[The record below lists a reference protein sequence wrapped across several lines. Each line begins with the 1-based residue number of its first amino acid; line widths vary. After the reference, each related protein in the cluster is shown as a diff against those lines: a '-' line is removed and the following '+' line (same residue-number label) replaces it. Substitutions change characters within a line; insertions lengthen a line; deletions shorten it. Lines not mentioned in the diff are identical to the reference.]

1 MLQSLDVISV
11 NLWQI
16 IVALLNLTLLFWLVK
31 KFLFKPV
38 KKVMQKRQDEI
49 DMRYSEAELAQKDA
63 SESKQM
69 WEEKLKGASEQA
81 DMILSEATEN
91 ARNRSDKIVSDA
103 RHHAQNIVNQAEMQA
118 ELEYKKASDDMK
130 REIVSVS
137 SVLAEKMLE
146 REIDEKD
153 HRNLIDSFINEIGE
167 NNDGS
172 K

>member
-38 KKVMQKRQDEI
+38 KKVMQKRQDEL
-49 DMRYSEAELAQKDA
+49 DTRYSEADRAQKDA

-69 WEEKLKGASEQA
+69 WEEKLKGASKQA

-103 RHHAQNIVNQAEMQA
+103 RQRAQNIVNQAEMQA
-118 ELEYKKASDDMK
+118 ELEYKKASEDIK
-130 REIVSVS
+130 REIVDVS
-137 SVLAEKMLE
+137 SVLAEKMLG

>member
-1 MLQSLDVISV
+1 MIQSLDVISV

-16 IVALLNLTLLFWLVK
+16 IIALLNLTLLFWLVK
-31 KFLFKPV
+31 KFLFIPV

-49 DMRYSEAELAQKDA
+49 DLCYNEADKAQHDA
-63 SESKQM
+63 SESKQI

-91 ARNRSDKIVSDA
+91 ARNRSEKIVSDA
-103 RHHAQNIVNQAEMQA
+103 KDRAQRIVNQAEMQA
-118 ELEYKKASDDMK
+118 ELEYKKASEDIK

-153 HRNLIDSFINEIGE
+153 HRRLIHSFINEIGE
-167 NNDGS
+167 DNDGS